1 MNRIKEDISELVQI
15 LTNDFGQDTPE
26 RMTARLES
34 LNESNDSATKC
45 LEDLESIQ
53 SIFPQFSDFNSMV
66 EEIFNDSET
75 PSEESRPFPDA
86 WI

>member
-1 MNRIKEDISELVQI
+1 MWHLKQNKKLSELVQI

-34 LNESNDSATKC
+34 LKESEDSATKC

-53 SIFPQFSDFNSMV
+53 SIFPQFTDYDSMI

-75 PSEESRPFPDA
+75 PFEE
-86 WI
+86 